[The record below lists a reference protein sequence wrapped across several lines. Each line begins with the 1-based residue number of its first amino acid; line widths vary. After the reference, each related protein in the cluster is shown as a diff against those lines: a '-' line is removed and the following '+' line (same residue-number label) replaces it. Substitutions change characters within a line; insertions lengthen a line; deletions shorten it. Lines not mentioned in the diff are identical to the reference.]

1 MKGKNDICNN
11 YVKNEEYLM
20 KSIFNCKLY
29 SSSLAHLEDVQI
41 YFAGQENTFEI
52 VTFVY
57 LVFSSPKC
65 VKDSL
70 NLRFGPHRMKLE
82 NQSSIIVMAYHLG
95 EQRKE
100 KISSIDGLVISLVQ
114 SIQKVLLLNHFLYL

>member
-1 MKGKNDICNN
+1 MKGKNEIFNN
-11 YVKNEEYLM
+11 YVKNEN
-20 KSIFNCKLY
+20 SIFNCKLY

-95 EQRKE
+95 EQRKK
-100 KISSIDGLVISLVQ
+100 KIS
-114 SIQKVLLLNHFLYL
+114 